1 MYLYDILYAEGA
13 AEPAICVNICTFVP
27 VKQIKYKYYT
37 YTIYTICRGAV
48 RANDM
53 CALATCVLKICT
65 LYSERA
71 GELQR
76 EMDAGVEERR
86 RRMSAQL
93 EEALDAAKRVAAE
106 RAAAA
111 GEEAARQVL
120 SLLAVLMLYWCST
133 LLVLY

>member
-1 MYLYDILYAEGA
+1 M
-13 AEPAICVNICTFVP
+13 
-27 VKQIKYKYYT
+27 
-37 YTIYTICRGAV
+37 
-48 RANDM
+48 
-53 CALATCVLKICT
+53 CT
-65 LYSERA
+65 LTTCLLTNYVLYVPERA

-111 GEEAARQVL
+111 GEEAARQAL
-120 SLLAVLMLYWCST
+120 SLLALLMLY
-133 LLVLY
+133 